1 MFIALIYKIR
11 DPAHLLI
18 ETLFSF
24 QRSTSFDKLLLIKL
38 NYYIVAIL
46 TLSVKNFF
54 ENILNKNSKPFI
66 K

>member
-1 MFIALIYKIR
+1 LLLPIKIR